1 MKFISKCDVEA
12 PTDFVF
18 DDMTDYESWEQ
29 TVRKRNTQLTRSPG
43 PVVPGTTWNAKFRL
57 RGRERDMVVTLL
69 AETPERQILLSIGDS
84 SLDVDVSAD
93 LVELAPQMS
102 RVAIT
107 IHLRPRNLAARLLT
121 QSLRLARTKIQHQ
134 LDWRVTGW
142 ADDLSR
148 SYAKSHP
155 VAAK

>member
-1 MKFISKCDVEA
+1 MKFISKGDVEA

-43 PVVPGTTWNAKFRL
+43 PVVPGTTWDARFRL
-57 RGRERDMVVTLL
+57 RGRDRDMVVTLL
-69 AETPERQILLSIGDS
+69 SETPERQILLSIGDS

-93 LVELAPQMS
+93 LIGLTPQTS

-134 LDWRVTGW
+134 LDWRVAGW

-148 SYAKSHP
+148 SYAKSLSL
-155 VAAK
+155 AAK